1 MHAVVPAAGEGTRL
15 RPLTEDQPKALV
27 PVAGRPLL
35 AHVFDACLDAGATSL
50 VVVVGYRGD
59 AIREYVGASYR
70 GAPVEYVEQ
79 RQRRGLGHAVGLAG
93 PRVDDAALV
102 VNGDNV
108 LGGSLAPLV
117 ARHDRGEAAATL
129 LVEDVDRETAR
140 ETGVCAFDGDRLV
153 GVVEKPDDP
162 PSTTVLAGALVATPA
177 LFAACRDV
185 EPSPRGEVELP
196 RALSALLDAG
206 ERVDLVRYDGERVN
220 VNREADLARAADL
233 VDPA

>member
-15 RPLTEDQPKALV
+15 RPLTEDRPKGLV

-35 AHVFDACLDAGATSL
+35 AHVFDACLDAGAARL
-50 VVVVGYRGD
+50 VVVVGYRGG
-59 AIREYVGASYR
+59 AIREYVGATYR

-93 PRVDDAALV
+93 PRLSGDALV

-108 LGGSLAPLV
+108 VGGSLAPLV
-117 ARHDRGEAAATL
+117 ARHDRADAAATL
-129 LVEDVDRETAR
+129 LVETVDPEAAR

-153 GVVEKPDDP
+153 GLVEKPDDP
-162 PSTTVLAGALVATPA
+162 PSTTVLAGALVGTPA
-177 LFAACRDV
+177 LFDACRDV
-185 EPSPRGEVELP
+185 EPSARGEVELP
-196 RALSALLDAG
+196 RAVSALLDAG
-206 ERVDLVRYDGERVN
+206 ERVDLVRYAGDRVN
-220 VNREADLARAADL
+220 VNEEADLARAADL